1 MTTRQWYLN
10 SGTVRLWHRHTVK
23 FGGFRSH
30 LQVTK
35 PLVTYPQE
43 QYHHQEEV
51 QYHHQEEVQYHHQE
65 EVQYHHQEEEQSHE
79 QEEEQ
84 YHHQE
89 EEEKQHHQQMKTKV
103 VTVVVMMKKLDVTKT
118 LKIL

>member
-43 QYHHQEEV
+43 QYHHQEE
-51 QYHHQEEVQYHHQE
+51 E
-65 EVQYHHQEEEQSHE
+65 QYHHQEEEQYHHQE
-79 QEEEQ
+79 EEQYHHQEEEQ

>member
-43 QYHHQEEV
+43 QYHHQEEE
-51 QYHHQEEVQYHHQE
+51 QYHH
-65 EVQYHHQEEEQSHE
+65 